1 MIDGWVGQ
9 DETRLRAWPDGTAWH
24 GMVKRQG
31 RIERS
36 AVVGSGVP
44 GSGYSSIPLG
54 DLIRH
59 SQRVLIQ
66 A

>member
-1 MIDGWVGQ
+1 MA
-9 DETRLRAWPDGTAWH
+9 RH
-24 GMVKRQG
+24 GMVKSQG